1 MIILKIERINE
12 DQISCTLTSGDLD
25 IRNMKL
31 NDLGYGSYQARTLC
45 KEMLRRA
52 ASELG
57 FETDE
62 NPIMVETIPMADNSI
77 VMIITKVED
86 PEEMDARFSTFTPEN
101 LILFPEEGE
110 KEMLEGVENLYA
122 KGHEVI
128 SSIRIFSF
136 KDLDTIVCAAKAI
149 HGQYNGTNTL
159 YKNNDQ
165 YLLVISNDDVHGFSI
180 TCNILSEYG
189 RKVNSSYASTSFL
202 EEHCE
207 IITRGRAL
215 QVFASL
221 Y

>member
-1 MIILKIERINE
+1 MKIERINE

-86 PEEMDARFSTFTPEN
+86 PEEMDARFSTFYTR
-101 LILFPEEGE
+101 
-110 KEMLEGVENLYA
+110 KS
-122 KGHEVI
+122 H
-128 SSIRIFSF
+128 SFSRRR
-136 KDLDTIVCAAKAI
+136 
-149 HGQYNGTNTL
+149 
-159 YKNNDQ
+159 
-165 YLLVISNDDVHGFSI
+165 
-180 TCNILSEYG
+180 
-189 RKVNSSYASTSFL
+189 RKRNVRRCRKFI
-202 EEHCE
+202 CQ
-207 IITRGRAL
+207 RA
-215 QVFASL
+215 
-221 Y
+221 